1 MKLLF
6 AIKSLNVAGGGAERV
21 LADVASGLAA
31 RGHDVSVL
39 TFDPPGEA
47 FYELDRRVRRIR
59 TLIGTPGRPTPRLGL
74 VRSIPRLRSA
84 VREEGPDL
92 VVAFMHSAYVPL
104 AAALLGT
111 GVPIVF
117 SEHIDAAH
125 YRTRPLQR
133 LMVALAGGLALAKTV
148 PSLPLRLEHSGHA
161 REKVHVLPNAVDVA
175 SFARIAERP
184 PQEPPVALSVG
195 RFMAQKNHVEL
206 LRAFARVSGRFPD
219 WTLRIVGDGDLRA
232 QIEAEIDRLALR
244 ERVVLAGT
252 TRDIASEYAIASL
265 VVIPSLYESFGLVA
279 ADALAAGR
287 PVLAFDSCL
296 GLAEMMRDGRNGLLV
311 SGGGDRVAA
320 LASGLEALMGDRA
333 LRVRLGAAGPDS
345 VQRFSVANV
354 VDAWEQLF
362 LQLAGSPHRRRDV
375 PGHGETP

>member
-1 MKLLF
+1 
-6 AIKSLNVAGGGAERV
+6 
-21 LADVASGLAA
+21 
-31 RGHDVSVL
+31 
-39 TFDPPGEA
+39 
-47 FYELDRRVRRIR
+47 
-59 TLIGTPGRPTPRLGL
+59 
-74 VRSIPRLRSA
+74 
-84 VREEGPDL
+84 
-92 VVAFMHSAYVPL
+92 
-104 AAALLGT
+104 
-111 GVPIVF
+111 
-117 SEHIDAAH
+117 
-125 YRTRPLQR
+125 
-133 LMVALAGGLALAKTV
+133 
-148 PSLPLRLEHSGHA
+148 
-161 REKVHVLPNAVDVA
+161 
-175 SFARIAERP
+175 
-184 PQEPPVALSVG
+184 
-195 RFMAQKNHVEL
+195 VEI

-279 ADALAAGR
+279 AEALAAGR